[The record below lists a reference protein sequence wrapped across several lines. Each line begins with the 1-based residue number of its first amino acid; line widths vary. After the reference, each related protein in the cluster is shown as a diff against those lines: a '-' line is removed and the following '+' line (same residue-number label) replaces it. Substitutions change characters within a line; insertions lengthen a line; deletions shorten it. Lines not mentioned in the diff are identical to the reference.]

1 MDLSSLK
8 SLNPF
13 DVTDSES
20 VNISQTE
27 FPVMVN
33 IGNELAGLS
42 APAQGA
48 MLGAA
53 VATPGGG
60 ALYKKKL
67 TTGIAWGAALGS
79 LLTVIAYR
87 LRRRT

>member
-8 SLNPF
+8 GALNPF

-20 VNISQTE
+20 TNISQTE
-27 FPVMVN
+27 FTVMVN
-33 IGNELAGLS
+33 VGNELAGLS

-67 TTGIAWGAALGS
+67 VTGMAWGAALGAA
-79 LLTVIAYR
+79 LTAVAMR
-87 LRRRT
+87 LRRR